1 MPWSPDGSALAFTAR
16 TVPAARSSAPTA
28 SDVLGDFC
36 SSRIFVAAA
45 DGSTGAVQVGDPEMD
60 ARTVA
65 WSPDGTTL
73 AFGGGMPGR
82 GSGSM
87 SWAPTARTFDGS
99 TRPPGFGWAFMRLEW
114 SPDGKSIVATAGEE
128 EWDIWVFAAD
138 GSTATNVSDDPGEP
152 EVVAD
157 ELFPSYGPDGAIA
170 WESASGLVL
179 LEPGGTPVEFPG

>member
-1 MPWSPDGSALAFTAR
+1 
-16 TVPAARSSAPTA
+16 
-28 SDVLGDFC
+28 
-36 SSRIFVAAA
+36 
-45 DGSTGAVQVGDPEMD
+45 MD

-73 AFGGGMPGR
+73 AFSGGHAGTGI
-82 GSGSM
+82 GLYVM
-87 SWAPTARTFDGS
+87 SPDGS
-99 TRPPGFGWAFMRLEW
+99 DVRRLDQASGFGWAFMRLDW
-114 SPDGKSIVATAGEE
+114 SPDGAGIVATAGEQ

-179 LEPGGTPVEFPG
+179 LEPGGTPVEFPGAAWPLWSPDGQLIAR